1 MWQHWPRF
9 WNSYFSTFIFII
21 LFISS
26 GNAAFREQSDIFRV
40 LQGTAVLLFV
50 SLHFFLVS
58 KLSILPYMSLST

>member
-9 WNSYFSTFIFII
+9 WNSYFSIFII